1 MKVGYDD
8 HSFAGT
14 KRKKTLKFRRKYTIS
29 ANQVNFDL
37 LVVILT
43 NLEQIYENGASTVE
57 RGIDDLSFA
66 TKKKK
71 ID

>member
-29 ANQVNFDL
+29 AN
-37 LVVILT
+37 
-43 NLEQIYENGASTVE
+43 
-57 RGIDDLSFA
+57 
-66 TKKKK
+66 
-71 ID
+71 